1 MKNAVLFA
9 TNLAIGMAAENTKG
23 GSNLGQIITN
33 NLMSYAGLNQETTSV
48 DLAKDKSPR
57 VKNFGFESA
66 Q

>member
-33 NLMSYAGLNQETTSV
+33 NLMSYAGLNQETNSV